1 LIFGYT
7 FVSLILDHF
16 DNKRAAVTLSKRKP
30 QYFSDKRLI
39 KFGPSRPL
47 VYLLAGGLL
56 LFLTVP
62 LLVVLMQAAENGLIE
77 QISQPTVSQA
87 LRLSLITSAA
97 STLLTIIFGGPLAF
111 LLARRR
117 IRARR
122 VIETLLDLPIVLPPA
137 VAGLALLMTFG
148 RRGLFGPALD
158 SIGLSLPFT
167 SIAVVMAQTFVA
179 APFFIRSA
187 QTGFASVPH
196 EIEEGALDLGA
207 NEWQVFRRITL
218 PLAGPSLLAGMI
230 LTWARALGEFGATI
244 LFAGN
249 FPGRTQTMPLAI
261 YQALETDLNSAL
273 AVAAILILMAFMF
286 LLLLRW
292 VTHGGAAHPML

>member
-1 LIFGYT
+1 MSLPKRTTQYGKDNGFIKSDLGRILIYM
-7 FVSLILDHF
+7 
-16 DNKRAAVTLSKRKP
+16 
-30 QYFSDKRLI
+30 
-39 KFGPSRPL
+39 
-47 VYLLAGGLL
+47 LASSLL
-56 LFLTVP
+56 LFLTLP
-62 LLVVLMQAAENGLIE
+62 LLVVLMQATENGLIE
-77 QISQPTVSQA
+77 QLGRPTVSQA
-87 LRLSLITSAA
+87 LRLSLITSAT
-97 STLLTIIFGGPLAF
+97 STLLTIALGGPLAF

-122 VIETLLDLPIVLPPA
+122 WIETLLDLPIVLPPA

-148 RRGLFGPALD
+148 RRGLFGPTLD

-187 QTGFASVPH
+187 QTGFASVPR

-218 PLAGPSLLAGMI
+218 PLAGPSLLAGII

-273 AVAAILILMAFMF
+273 AVAAILIVMAFVF